1 MSIALSGGDLKP
13 REGRSLAQGHTAR
26 RGRTKS
32 PTQGPT
38 GYMCHCANSSSVAA
52 TQERRDKAEQTSSNT
67 FKGAGGLWALGNPPK
82 QGDLLSPVLQGQA
95 TWAEASPGP
104 RGKPGPSSVQPG
116 RAVLRKQQEPTG
128 IPSAPCK
135 GLQFPG
141 PPLLP
146 GFPSHPCCQAL
157 TTSQPCSHRTL
168 CPESSSMTDLLRSL
182 GRHHLLQEALCDHEP
197 LSSFSSTDQNWTLCS
212 VTPLPCHQDGAPGG
226 VSTAPMALP

>member
-1 MSIALSGGDLKP
+1 MGFRESTQTRGPYCRLSYRGRQRGRKPALAL
-13 REGRSLAQGHTAR
+13 EGSQGHRASSQA
-26 RGRTKS
+26 GLCS
-32 PTQGPT
+32 G
-38 GYMCHCANSSSVAA
+38 NS
-52 TQERRDKAEQTSSNT
+52 RNP
-67 FKGAGGLWALGNPPK
+67 LG
-82 QGDLLSPVLQGQA
+82 
-95 TWAEASPGP
+95 
-104 RGKPGPSSVQPG
+104 
-116 RAVLRKQQEPTG
+116 
-128 IPSAPCK
+128 SAPCK

-146 GFPSHPCCQAL
+146 GFPLHPCCQAL

>member
-82 QGDLLSPVLQGQA
+82 QGD
-95 TWAEASPGP
+95 
-104 RGKPGPSSVQPG
+104 
-116 RAVLRKQQEPTG
+116 PTV
-128 IPSAPCK
+128 AC
-135 GLQFPG
+135 
-141 PPLLP
+141 
-146 GFPSHPCCQAL
+146 L
-157 TTSQPCSHRTL
+157 TGAGNVGGSQPW
-168 CPESSSMTDLLRSL
+168 P
-182 GRHHLLQEALCDHEP
+182 
-197 LSSFSSTDQNWTLCS
+197 
-212 VTPLPCHQDGAPGG
+212 
-226 VSTAPMALP
+226 